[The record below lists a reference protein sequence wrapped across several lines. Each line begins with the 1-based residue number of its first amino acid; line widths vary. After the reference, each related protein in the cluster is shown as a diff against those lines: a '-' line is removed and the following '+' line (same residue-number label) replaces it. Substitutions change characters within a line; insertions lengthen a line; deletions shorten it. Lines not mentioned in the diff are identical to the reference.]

1 MEKTSNAQSTMDGAV
16 TVQQKLFV
24 GDELLEDQNKELEQ
38 NIKDT
43 QEVIMQA
50 GSEYKKVE
58 KLLQKYRLLK
68 QVLEETYL
76 MKAKKNHGNIVNL
89 QRKQI
94 ELEKKHNLQLE
105 DSKKTKS
112 KLQDTKTYI
121 NKIKTPISNWSAELI
136 KLRDKGA
143 RQESEVRKLLA
154 KTGENKSKID
164 EYWKLI
170 QKLDVT
176 IKKLNLT
183 VEEVKGYMGTDKRIS
198 NDVAKQL
205 VELNQKLQKTA
216 KQVNDTAIIQAVG
229 QVGGEVIENITKM
242 NKISQDNFIKY
253 LINPIQYKL
262 KSDNTIMIGGASKL
276 MNKKLWLNDSSKY
289 IFKNFN
295 RNELN
300 SIAKNWG
307 IKNTKKYK
315 NKEQLAKALKVLM
328 LYKGGKIKKR
338 KHLNIVCK
346 NLDTNYLQFKN
357 SKNLKKY
364 LNTTCKNVIV

>member
-24 GDELLEDQNKELEQ
+24 GDGLLENQNKELER

-121 NKIKTPISNWSAELI
+121 NKIKVPISNWSTELI
-136 KLRDKGA
+136 KLRNKGA
-143 RQESEVRKLLA
+143 WQEDEVRKLLA
-154 KTGENKSKID
+154 KTGENKSKIN
-164 EYWKLI
+164 EYWILI

-229 QVGGEVIENITKM
+229 QVGGEIIENITKI

-262 KSDNTIMIGGASKL
+262 KSDNRIMIGGAPKL
-276 MNKKLWLNDSSKY
+276 MNKKLWLNDTSKY
-289 IFKNFN
+289 IFKNFS

-307 IKNTKKYK
+307 IKNTRKYK
-315 NKEQLAKALKVLM
+315 NKEQLSKALKVLM

-338 KHLNIVCK
+338 KNLNIVCK

-357 SKNLKKY
+357 SKKLKKY